1 MRIRMVLLEVRSF
14 MANQEKQL
22 RQKKAQIDARQRQI
36 RRNQIIIVVF
46 SGLLILSMILSLVIN
61 L

>member
-1 MRIRMVLLEVRSF
+1 
-14 MANQEKQL
+14 MANQEKQI
-22 RQKKAQIDARQRQI
+22 RQKKAQINAHQRQV
-36 RRNQIIIVVF
+36 RRNQIIIVTF

>member
-1 MRIRMVLLEVRSF
+1 
-14 MANQEKQL
+14 MASQEKQL
-22 RQKKAQIDARQRQI
+22 RQKKAMMEAHQRQV
-36 RRNQIIIVVF
+36 RRNQIILVTF